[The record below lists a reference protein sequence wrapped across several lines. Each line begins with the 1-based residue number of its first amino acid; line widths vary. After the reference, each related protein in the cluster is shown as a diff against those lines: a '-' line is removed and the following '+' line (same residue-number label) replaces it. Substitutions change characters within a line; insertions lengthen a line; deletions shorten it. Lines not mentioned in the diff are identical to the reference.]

1 MDKSISLEIFKQV
14 LSGYKKKIADMADKD
29 YVDKKEFVFVK
40 DTRNDDNT
48 PLWYMQNYGSKMAFE
63 FKYRNKVGNPPVN
76 ASASASYTL
85 ILTFVPWRDRTGGYP
100 TQISFGNT
108 IAIRRGQT
116 ETSWGAW
123 IEIPSLGDIK
133 TRLSDM
139 IGDSNNRTVTDA
151 EKNTW
156 NAKPDVVSLTLQEYL
171 NLTTKKPNTLYLC
184 KRS

>member
-1 MDKSISLEIFKQV
+1 MDKSISLDVFRRV
-14 LSGYKKKIADMADKD
+14 LTGYKKKIADMADKD

-40 DTRNDDNT
+40 DTRNYDRN
-48 PLWYMQNYGSKMAFE
+48 PQWYMQNYGSKMAFE

-133 TRLSDM
+133 TKLSEMTDDSAHRL
-139 IGDSNNRTVTDA
+139 VTDA
-151 EKNTW
+151 EKRNW
-156 NAKPDVVSLTLQEYL
+156 NGKANVVSLTLTEYQ
-171 NLTTKKPNTLYLC
+171 NLLTKEPNTLYVC
-184 KRS
+184 KRY